1 MDGASKWINWPGL
14 NDKELVVGGNG
25 PRWAFQSR
33 HPYLEDRFIWV
44 RNRGVV
50 WLTRKD
56 IVKDISI
63 RELTSQQFPIAAS
76 VFISQYLEQCAQIPL
91 GSKRRATMDPSDE
104 SAAKR
109 ARFDKSEPVVLTPV
123 THSPNESA
131 SAALGDMAAA
141 IRPSES
147 WPASLSIPASIQG
160 RNETKTTTIGAPE
173 SINSPA
179 KTIDAQALPPRKKRS
194 QKSPSSSHVGLQVLE
209 PSGDCESPPVTDAAE
224 QTPSK
229 VNYQTLLRRHSSHL
243 QAECDKLRTENAEV
257 LKAKAALEANA
268 KLIKLSLDASQNT
281 RDLVAKQ
288 FENANKQVET
298 LQGRLE
304 LMQAQH
310 RVAEQKLR
318 EVQARTVS
326 IEKESASA
334 RVEVDGLKATGAQF
348 VNELDD
354 ALSRIDKL
362 GKDNYSL
369 QANNDALQKAN
380 DALQTKVEGGQESQG
395 SGIVAKLDRGTVPPE
410 MTVNNAPG
418 ILNALASW
426 AEGES
431 RKSAAASNELDNIKK
446 ELAEVRAARDE
457 AINLAKQREGELSSV
472 KSAEPLML
480 QALAMFRSGTTF
492 K

>member
-1 MDGASKWINWPGL
+1 M
-14 NDKELVVGGNG
+14 
-25 PRWAFQSR
+25 
-33 HPYLEDRFIWV
+33 
-44 RNRGVV
+44 
-50 WLTRKD
+50 
-56 IVKDISI
+56 
-63 RELTSQQFPIAAS
+63 
-76 VFISQYLEQCAQIPL
+76 
-91 GSKRRATMDPSDE
+91 
-104 SAAKR
+104 
-109 ARFDKSEPVVLTPV
+109 
-123 THSPNESA
+123 
-131 SAALGDMAAA
+131 
-141 IRPSES
+141 
-147 WPASLSIPASIQG
+147 
-160 RNETKTTTIGAPE
+160 
-173 SINSPA
+173 
-179 KTIDAQALPPRKKRS
+179 
-194 QKSPSSSHVGLQVLE
+194 
-209 PSGDCESPPVTDAAE
+209 
-224 QTPSK
+224 
-229 VNYQTLLRRHSSHL
+229 

-418 ILNALASW
+418 IR
-426 AEGES
+426 ES
-431 RKSAAASNELDNIKK
+431 SFPPTGFFGVLT
-446 ELAEVRAARDE
+446 
-457 AINLAKQREGELSSV
+457 G
-472 KSAEPLML
+472 PLQSKRTRIVGGRRIEEM
-480 QALAMFRSGTTF
+480 
-492 K
+492 